1 MITSKHCL
9 NWGERMKKSELI
21 ATVSDAKENT
31 RTALQT
37 VYDTLKQGQRKKCA
51 NDKTTL

>member
-9 NWGERMKKSELI
+9 NWGERMKKSELTV
-21 ATVSDAKENT
+21 AVSDTKENT

-37 VYDTLKQGQRKKCA
+37 VYDTPNQGQRKKVM
-51 NDKTTL
+51 